1 MTSQIIPLL
10 GVASPGYTPEPL
22 RTITVNATR
31 EGQQTSTYKEAVLWP
46 SLYDRVALVTF
57 ALKDGTTSTRT
68 FAASAVDGKKAVILY
83 DFDDQPYGTVRTPN
97 ITADIVL
104 NMDLIDVD
112 SPPLTGVGYLS
123 GNFPLTLLNESSN
136 PSHANVRAIV
146 KHEQYGFN
154 GSIAGTTTVLPNGH
168 WVIDNLNMDLMYDVI
183 AEIPG
188 YNGIIISNVSPDP
201 DYVPPIEEPADPL
214 WDYVISLLHFDNDFT
229 DVVTNKVWLDTADT
243 TISSNAVFGTGAL
256 SIASGS
262 VHRLSASHPDFQL
275 GLGDFTIE
283 LYAKPNR
290 DTNNSIITVSGL
302 LIYTANGRYYVST
315 STSPNFFM
323 TTAGVDLTK
332 YQHLALVR
340 SNGIFYFFI
349 DGAQAGYINFSMN
362 LQDATAFLG
371 AFNAGSRGDGYF
383 DEVRITKGIA
393 RYTADFT
400 PPTEPF
406 PNHGIL

>member
-1 MTSQIIPLL
+1 MQ
-10 GVASPGYTPEPL
+10 AYSPYAYKEVVLRGNYTPNL
-22 RTITVNATR
+22 SATV
-31 EGQQTSTYKEAVLWP
+31 L
-46 SLYDRVALVTF
+46 DRRPF
-57 ALKDGTTSTRT
+57 
-68 FAASAVDGKKAVILY
+68 
-83 DFDDQPYGTVRTPN
+83 DFSG
-97 ITADIVL
+97 A
-104 NMDLIDVD
+104 
-112 SPPLTGVGYLS
+112 GYLS
-123 GNFPLTLLNESSN
+123 GSFPVSLLNQSDN
-136 PSHANVRAIV
+136 PENATIHAYV
-146 KHEQYGFN
+146 KKTTSIFN
-154 GSIAGTTTVLPNGH
+154 NTLAGTTNVSPNGH
-168 WVIDNLNMDLMYDVI
+168 WVIGNLNKDLVYDVI

-229 DVVTNKVWLDTADT
+229 DVVTNKVWLGTADT

-262 VHRLSASHPDFQL
+262 NHRLSASHPDFQL

-290 DTNNSIITVSGL
+290 NTNNSIITVSGL

-315 STSPNFFM
+315 SASPNFFM
-323 TTAGVDLTK
+323 TNAVVNPTK

-371 AFNAGSRGDGYF
+371 AFNAGNRGDGYF